1 MIDEAPEGEL
11 PRDLPA
17 QPAVFAPDV
26 DPGWVAEIAVELRK
40 KAGLP
45 KEPSGAVANG
55 PRGASA
61 GRRTPAAKQ
70 PANRRKPRAKARK

>member
-1 MIDEAPEGEL
+1 MVDEAPAGEL

-26 DPGWVAEIAVELRK
+26 DPGWVAEIAAGLRK

-45 KEPSGAVANG
+45 KGPSGEVANG
-55 PRGASA
+55 KANA
-61 GRRTPAAKQ
+61 GRRASAAKK
-70 PANRRKPRAKARK
+70 PAVRRKPRATASK